1 MSAKSIAV
9 MGAVDA
15 LGNKIG
21 ALGDYLKEFDPKT
34 YYHGSISP
42 DIKEFGSREDFI
54 HFGSPDAAQSRLE
67 DMRFMEDQGAQDD
80 VVGSIYPVKLRAT
93 NSLRLKEEKDLS
105 NFAYE
110 WKSWSV
116 DDIWDR
122 ISMDLGIT
130 GVTGPTKKK
139 KLIAKEKYNVSPEEI
154 EKAKK
159 VHIDEGIDYEGNPY
173 RDRYV
178 SWWKENFEFDG
189 VPFGKADEL
198 YEGGKKQWLI
208 DFLASK
214 GYDSIEYVNKVEDPG
229 SISKIVFEPE
239 QIRSPFAKFDP
250 SKRKSGN
257 ILASGVGGVSLGALG
272 AIDGES
278 SN

>member
-1 MSAKSIAV
+1 MGAKSKAV

-21 ALGDYLKEFDPKT
+21 ALGDYLKEFDPRT

-42 DIKEFGSREDFI
+42 DIEEFGSREDFI

-67 DMRFMEDQGAQDD
+67 DMRFMEDQGAVDD
-80 VVGSIYPVKLRAT
+80 VVGSIYPVKLRAA
-93 NSLRLKEEKDLS
+93 NSLPLKEEKTDG
-105 NFAYE
+105 FYK
-110 WKSWSV
+110 WKGWNV

-159 VHIDEGIDYEGNPY
+159 VHITEGINHETGKPFTIRNNI
-173 RDRYV
+173 
-178 SWWKENFEFDG
+178 WKQENFEFDG

-198 YEGGKKQWLI
+198 YEGGKKQWLT

-257 ILASGVGGVSLGALG
+257 ILASVPVAGALGALG
-272 AIDGES
+272 AVDGTS
-278 SN
+278 SD

>member
-1 MSAKSIAV
+1 MGAKGKILES
-9 MGAVDA
+9 AVDA

-21 ALGDYLKEFDPKT
+21 ALGDYLKEFDPRT
-34 YYHGSISP
+34 FYHGSISP
-42 DIKEFGSREDFI
+42 DSKEFGSREDFI

-67 DMRFMEDQGAQDD
+67 DMRFMEDQGAADD

-93 NSLRLKEEKDLS
+93 NSLPLKEEKTS
-105 NFAYE
+105 GFYK
-110 WKSWSV
+110 WKGWNV

-154 EKAKK
+154 ETAKK
-159 VHIDEGIDYEGNPY
+159 VHITEGINQETGKPY
-173 RDRYV
+173 RFRRV
-178 SWWKENFEFDG
+178 LWKQENFEFGG

-198 YEGGKKQWLI
+198 YEGGKKQWLT

-229 SISKIVFEPE
+229 SISKIVIDPE
-239 QIRSPFAKFDP
+239 QIRSPIAKFDP

-257 ILASGVGGVSLGALG
+257 ILASVPAAGALGALG
-272 AIDGES
+272 AVDGTS
-278 SN
+278 SD

>member
-1 MSAKSIAV
+1 
-9 MGAVDA
+9 MGAKAKIVESAFDA
-15 LGNKIG
+15 LGKPIG
-21 ALGDYLKEFDPKT
+21 ALADYLKEFDPRT

-42 DIKEFGSREDFI
+42 DIQEFGSREDFI
-54 HFGSPDAAQSRLE
+54 HFGSPEAAQSRLE
-67 DMRFMEDQGAQDD
+67 DMRFMEDQGSVDD
-80 VVGSIYPVKLRAT
+80 KVGSIYPVKLRAT
-93 NSLRLKEEKDLS
+93 NSLPLKEENTDGFYK
-105 NFAYE
+105 
-110 WKSWSV
+110 WKGWNV

-122 ISMDLGIT
+122 ISTELGIT
-130 GVTGPTKKK
+130 GVSGPTKKK

-159 VHIDEGIDYEGNPY
+159 VRITEGINQETGKPVKFKD
-173 RDRYV
+173 V
-178 SWWKENFEFDG
+178 FWKQENFEFDG

-198 YEGGKKQWLI
+198 YEGGKKQWLT

-214 GYDSIEYVNKVEDPG
+214 GYDSIEYLNKVEDPG

-257 ILASGVGGVSLGALG
+257 ILASVPAAGSLGALG
-272 AIDGES
+272 AIDGTS
-278 SN
+278 SD